1 MPIYG
6 YNPYSCSDHI
16 QLGGHG
22 PMTNAR
28 IQLMRHAEKSADPMD
43 PHLSSDGYARAGKLA
58 EYIPATFGVPQYL
71 FATSISKHSV
81 RPIETI
87 EPLSA
92 KIGVP
97 IDSTY
102 ADQDYGA
109 LATQLFSDPR
119 FANESSLILICWHH
133 GNIPSMAHALRASAG
148 SYPDPWDAQVFNQI
162 LVLSYSGD
170 DAPQVAT
177 VTEPF

>member
-1 MPIYG
+1 
-6 YNPYSCSDHI
+6 
-16 QLGGHG
+16 
-22 PMTNAR
+22 MTNAR
-28 IQLMRHAEKSADPMD
+28 ILLMRHAEKSADPMD
-43 PHLSSDGYARAGKLA
+43 PHLSSDGYARAAKLA
-58 EYIPATFGVPQYL
+58 EYVPDTLGVPQYL
-71 FATSISKHSV
+71 FATLISKHSV

-109 LATQLFSDPR
+109 LASQLLSDQR
-119 FANESSLILICWHH
+119 FAGSGSMIVVCWHH
-133 GNIPSMAHALRASAG
+133 GNLPSMAHALRANAG

-162 LVLSYSGD
+162 LVLTFSGD
-170 DAPQVAT
+170 DAPQVIT
-177 VTEPF
+177 LTEPF

>member
-1 MPIYG
+1 
-6 YNPYSCSDHI
+6 
-16 QLGGHG
+16 
-22 PMTNAR
+22 MTNAR
-28 IQLMRHAEKSADPMD
+28 ILLMRHAEKSADPMD
-43 PHLSSDGYARAGKLA
+43 PHLSSDGYARAAKLA
-58 EYIPATFGVPQYL
+58 EYIPGTLGVPQFL

-109 LATQLFSDPR
+109 LASQLLSDQR
-119 FANESSLILICWHH
+119 FADASSLIVVCWHH
-133 GNIPSMAHALRASAG
+133 GNIPSMAHALRANAG

-162 LVLSYSGD
+162 LVLSFSGD
-170 DAPQVAT
+170 DAPQVT
-177 VTEPF
+177 TLTEPF

>member
-1 MPIYG
+1 
-6 YNPYSCSDHI
+6 
-16 QLGGHG
+16 
-22 PMTNAR
+22 MTNAR
-28 IQLMRHAEKSADPMD
+28 ILLMRHAEKSADPMD
-43 PHLSSDGYARAGKLA
+43 PHLSSDGYARAAKLA
-58 EYIPATFGVPQYL
+58 EYVPDTLGVPQFL

-92 KIGVP
+92 KIAVP

-109 LATQLFSDPR
+109 LASELLSDQR
-119 FANESSLILICWHH
+119 FADAGSLIVVCWHH
-133 GNIPSMAHALRASAG
+133 GNIASMADALRANAG

-162 LVLSYSGD
+162 LVLSFSGD
-170 DAPQVAT
+170 DAPQVT
-177 VTEPF
+177 TLTEPF

>member
-1 MPIYG
+1 
-6 YNPYSCSDHI
+6 
-16 QLGGHG
+16 
-22 PMTNAR
+22 MTNAR
-28 IQLMRHAEKSADPMD
+28 ILLMRHAEKSADPMD
-43 PHLSSDGYARAGKLA
+43 PHLSSDGYARAAKLA
-58 EYIPATFGVPQYL
+58 EYVPDTLGVPQFL

-109 LATQLFSDPR
+109 LASELLSDQR
-119 FANESSLILICWHH
+119 FADAGSLIVVCWHH
-133 GNIPSMAHALRASAG
+133 GNIPSMARALRANAG

-162 LVLSYSGD
+162 LVLSFSGD
-170 DAPQVAT
+170 DAPQVT
-177 VTEPF
+177 TLTEPF